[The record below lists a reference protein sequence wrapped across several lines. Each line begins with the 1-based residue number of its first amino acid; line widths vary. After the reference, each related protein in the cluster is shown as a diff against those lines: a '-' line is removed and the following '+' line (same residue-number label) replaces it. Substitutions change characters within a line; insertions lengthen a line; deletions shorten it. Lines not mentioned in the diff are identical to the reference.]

1 MSADADTIAYYEA
14 NAPRYTL
21 SFGQGPS
28 RFLDAFLDRLDAGAE
43 ILELGCGSG
52 RDSARMVE
60 RGFAV
65 DPTDGTEAMA
75 RKARERFD
83 LPARKLLF
91 SELDAQ
97 SAYDAIWAHACLLHL
112 PRVDLPPVL
121 RSIHAALRPGGL
133 HFANYKL
140 GDEAHPD
147 EGRDPLGRWT
157 SLPSPEWLEER
168 YREADFTI
176 LDAERY
182 RGAGADGV
190 QRDWYALT
198 VRRAGD

>member
-28 RFLDAFLDRLDAGAE
+28 RFLDTFLDRLELGAE

-75 RKARERFD
+75 RKARERFG

-91 SELDAQ
+91 SDLDAL
-97 SAYDAIWAHACLLHL
+97 SAYDAVWAHACLLHL
-112 PRVDLPPVL
+112 PRADLLPVL
-121 RSIHAALRPGGL
+121 RSIHEALRPGGL

-157 SLPSPEWLEER
+157 NLPSPEWLEER
-168 YREADFTI
+168 YREAGFAI
-176 LDAERY
+176 LDAVRY
-182 RGAGADGV
+182 RGEGADGV

-198 VRRAGD
+198 VRRADD